1 MASTTHAIRSAV
13 TQVEP
18 NVAASSARTLESLWL
33 ASLGSRRAGVR
44 LLQAFGTAAL
54 ALCTLGVYGVT
65 AFAARMRRRE
75 LAIRS
80 ALGASRGEL
89 TRSMLRRELFPVLL
103 GLGVGVAAAL
113 IAAPYLFGSAF
124 ETSPRD
130 IGTYLQVATLLLVVA
145 VLATYI
151 PVRRA
156 GAANSSESLT
166 S

>member
-1 MASTTHAIRSAV
+1 MALVLCAI
-13 TQVEP
+13 
-18 NVAASSARTLESLWL
+18 
-33 ASLGSRRAGVR
+33 
-44 LLQAFGTAAL
+44 
-54 ALCTLGVYGVT
+54 GVYGVT

-80 ALGASRGEL
+80 ALGASRSEL

-103 GLGVGVAAAL
+103 GLGVGSVVAL
-113 IAAPYLFGSAF
+113 IAAPYLFSGAF

-130 IGTYLQVATLLLVVA
+130 IRTYLQVAMMLLAVA

-156 GAANSSESLT
+156 GAANPLKRLWHEVEGGMMHFATTALSTRLG
-166 S
+166 